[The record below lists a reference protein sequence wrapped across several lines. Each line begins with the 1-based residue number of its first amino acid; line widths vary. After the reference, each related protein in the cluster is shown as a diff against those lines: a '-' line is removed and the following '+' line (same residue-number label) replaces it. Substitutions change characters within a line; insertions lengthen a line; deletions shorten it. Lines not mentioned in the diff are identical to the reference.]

1 MPTVPVPGVPTVP
14 VPGVPPVPV
23 RPVRLR
29 PVQALLAVVVLV
41 TFLAGV
47 RGALRIHAERA
58 DRLDPTTAA
67 VVAELQAFVES
78 ARGLRFLEPVD
89 VAILGDAAFRRF
101 LSGGAPTEQSDV
113 DAAKGVLRA
122 LGLLAGD
129 DHGPT
134 GELDADTVA
143 GFYDTE
149 TKELVVRGPSG
160 PGSGVAGTRIT
171 PFVRQVLVHE
181 LTHALDDQHFNLDP
195 DFVDDEAAMAF
206 EALVEGDA
214 GVVESLYLASLPEA
228 ERQAAAAEE
237 ESAFGGAGGRISG
250 IEAELGA
257 FPYRDGPR
265 LVAALLAAGG
275 PGRLDAAF
283 RSPPVSSAEVLHP
296 ERFLDGPG
304 RVPVPRVTADGRV
317 VDDGV
322 LGELILRLVLAG
334 SLPRDRAAKAAA
346 GWAGDHYVAW
356 SAGARTCVRATVVM
370 DDAAE
375 AAELAA
381 GLRQWAGATVDP
393 LPARSPA
400 VTFTRCA

>member
-1 MPTVPVPGVPTVP
+1 MPAV
-14 VPGVPPVPV
+14 
-23 RPVRLR
+23 
-29 PVQALLAVVVLV
+29 LAVVILV

-47 RGALRIHAERA
+47 RGAVRVHTERA
-58 DRLDPTTAA
+58 DRLDPGTAG
-67 VVAELQAFVES
+67 VIVELQAFVES
-78 ARGLRFLEPVD
+78 TRGLRFLKPVD
-89 VAILGDAAFRRF
+89 VAVVGDAAFRRF
-101 LSGGAPTEQSDV
+101 LSGGMPTEKPDV
-113 DAAKGVLRA
+113 DVANAVLRA
-122 LGLLAGD
+122 LGLLEVD
-129 DHGPT
+129 DPGPT

-149 TKELVVRGPSG
+149 TEELMVRGPHL
-160 PGSGVAGTRIT
+160 T

-181 LTHALDDQHFNLDP
+181 LTHALDDQHFDLDP
-195 DFVDDEAAMAF
+195 DFLDDEAAMAF

-214 GVVESLYLASLPEA
+214 VIVESRYLASLPEA

-237 ESAFGGAGGRISG
+237 EATFGGAGGRIPD

-265 LVAALLAAGG
+265 LVSALLAAGG

-304 RVPVPRVTADGRV
+304 RAAVPPVVAERRV

-322 LGELILRLVLAG
+322 LGEVILRLVLAG
-334 SLPRDRAAKAAA
+334 ALPRDRAAIAAA
-346 GWAGDHYVAW
+346 GWAGDRYVAW
-356 SAGARTCVRATVVM
+356 SAGGRTCLRATVVM
-370 DDAAE
+370 DNAAE

-393 LPARSPA
+393 VTTRPPA

>member
-1 MPTVPVPGVPTVP
+1 MPLLPAPAG
-14 VPGVPPVPV
+14 
-23 RPVRLR
+23 RLR
-29 PVQALLAVVVLV
+29 PVPAVLAVVILV

-47 RGALRIHAERA
+47 RGAVRIRAERA

-78 ARGLRFLEPVD
+78 ARGLRFLRPVD
-89 VAILGDAAFRRF
+89 VAVLGDDAFRRF
-101 LSGGAPTEQSDV
+101 LSSGAPTEQPDV
-113 DAAKGVLRA
+113 EVANGVLRA
-122 LGLLAGD
+122 LGLLTGD
-129 DHGPT
+129 DPGAT

-143 GFYDTE
+143 GFYDIE
-149 TKELVVRGPSG
+149 TKELVVRRPSG
-160 PGSGVAGTRIT
+160 SGSGVGGSPLT

-181 LTHALDDQHFNLDP
+181 LTHALDDQHFDLDP
-195 DFVDDEAAMAF
+195 DFVDDEAAIAF

-214 GVVESLYLASLPEA
+214 GVVESRYLASLPEA

-237 ESAFGGAGGRISG
+237 ESTFGGAGRRVPDIV
-250 IEAELGA
+250 AELGA

-283 RSPPVSSAEVLHP
+283 RFPPVSSAEVLHP

-304 RVPVPRVTADGRV
+304 RAGVPRVTAEGRV

-334 SLPRDRAAKAAA
+334 SVPRDRAAKAAA
-346 GWAGDHYVAW
+346 GWAGDRYVAW
-356 SAGARTCVRATVVM
+356 SAGGRTCLRATVVM

-381 GLRQWAGATVDP
+381 GLHQWAGATVDP
-393 LPARSPA
+393 VPTRLAA

>member
-1 MPTVPVPGVPTVP
+1 MRLLPVPA
-14 VPGVPPVPV
+14 
-23 RPVRLR
+23 VRLR
-29 PVQALLAVVVLV
+29 PVQAVLAVVILV

-47 RGALRIHAERA
+47 RGALRVHAERA
-58 DRLDPTTAA
+58 DRLDPATAA

-78 ARGLRFLEPVD
+78 TRGLRFLEPVD
-89 VAILGDAAFRRF
+89 VAVLGDAAFRRF
-101 LSGGAPTEQSDV
+101 LSGGAPTEQPDV
-113 DAAKGVLRA
+113 EVANGVLRA

-129 DHGPT
+129 DPGPT
-134 GELDADTVA
+134 GDLDAGTVA

-149 TKELVVRGPSG
+149 TKELVVRGS
-160 PGSGVAGTRIT
+160 RLT

-181 LTHALDDQHFNLDP
+181 LTHALDDQHFDLDP
-195 DFVDDEAAMAF
+195 DFLDDEAAMAF

-214 GVVESLYLASLPEA
+214 SVVDSRYVAALPDA
-228 ERQAAAAEE
+228 EREAAAAEE
-237 ESAFGGAGGRISG
+237 ESTFGGSGRRVPDIV
-250 IEAELGA
+250 AELGA

-283 RSPPVSSAEVLHP
+283 RAPPVSSSEVLHP

-304 RVPVPRVTADGRV
+304 RAGVPRVVAEGRV

-334 SLPRDRAAKAAA
+334 SVPPDRAAKAAA
-346 GWAGDHYVAW
+346 GWAGDRYVAW
-356 SAGARTCVRATVVM
+356 SAGGRTCLRATVVM

-393 LPARSPA
+393 VPARSPA
-400 VTFTRCA
+400 VAFTRCA

>member
-1 MPTVPVPGVPTVP
+1 VPAV
-14 VPGVPPVPV
+14 
-23 RPVRLR
+23 
-29 PVQALLAVVVLV
+29 LAVAILV

-47 RGALRIHAERA
+47 RGAVRVHSERPG
-58 DRLDPTTAA
+58 RLDPGTAA
-67 VVAELQAFVES
+67 VIAELKAYVES
-78 ARGLRFLEPVD
+78 TRGLRFRQPVD
-89 VAILGDAAFRRF
+89 VTVVGDAAFRRF
-101 LSGGAPTEQSDV
+101 LSGGAPTEQSGVDV
-113 DAAKGVLRA
+113 ASAVLRA
-122 LGLLAGD
+122 LGLLEAD
-129 DHGPT
+129 LQIPN

-160 PGSGVAGTRIT
+160 PLSGAAAPRLT

-195 DFVDDEAAMAF
+195 DVVDDEAAMAF

-214 GVVESLYLASLPEA
+214 VVVESRYVASLPEA

-237 ESAFGGAGGRISG
+237 EATFGGAGGRISDL
-250 IEAELGA
+250 EAELGA
-257 FPYRDGPR
+257 FPYRDGPG

-304 RVPVPRVTADGRV
+304 RASVPRVVAEGRV

-322 LGELILRLVLAG
+322 LGEVILRLVLAR
-334 SLPRDRAAKAAA
+334 SVPRDQAAKAAA
-346 GWAGDHYVAW
+346 GWAGDRYVAW
-356 SAGARTCVRATVVM
+356 SAGPRTCLRATVVM
-370 DDAAE
+370 DNAAE

-381 GLRQWAGATVDP
+381 GLRPWAGATIDP
-393 LPARSPA
+393 VTTGPPA